1 MILGYNA
8 LEILKVDMIYYAT
21 NMLEEFPYELT
32 GSTSTPWNDTL
43 FKLDNNSKKMNEKQN
58 EYCMRM

>member
-8 LEILKVDMIYYAT
+8 SEIFKVDMIYYIT

-43 FKLDNNSKKMNEKQN
+43 FKLDNNSKKMNEK
-58 EYCMRM
+58 